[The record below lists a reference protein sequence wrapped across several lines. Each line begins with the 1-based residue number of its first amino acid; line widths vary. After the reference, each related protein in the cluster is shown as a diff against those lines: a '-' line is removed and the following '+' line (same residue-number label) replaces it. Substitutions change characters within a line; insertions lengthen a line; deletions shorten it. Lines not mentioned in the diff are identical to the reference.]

1 MSDKCRR
8 LVLHRIGVR
17 LELFADCGG
26 GEIIQISILRT
37 LCCYRLFAMGIRRA
51 LRLVIEGR
59 LLVIIGLEENLSGRG
74 SRSLVLQELF

>member
-1 MSDKCRR
+1 MSDNCRR

-26 GEIIQISILRT
+26 EIIQISILPT
-37 LCCYRLFAMGIRRA
+37 FCCYRLFAMGIRRA
-51 LRLVIEGR
+51 LRLVIEG
-59 LLVIIGLEENLSGRG
+59 LLVVIGLEENLSGRG